1 MACLA
6 QSGRSLHA
14 SGSVAPPHSRFL
26 PACGVHSPRNAA
38 PGRYGSWKRRRVPRT
53 GARHRDR
60 PSGDAGGSR
69 YAQVRVSRGG
79 RKADGR
85 SGLYPEPEDR
95 SVVLTRAFDAGGH
108 THCTRAGTPA
118 GALRVRSGAAPGILP
133 VSQGSKMARRTGR
146 RPKTLDDAGPKRSKA
161 RPPATGESSASRVWN
176 RQVRRLV
183 AMSGDMA
190 AAGRARILA
199 IANQKGGVGKTT
211 TAINLATALA
221 AVDKAGPCGR
231 SRSPGKRVDR
241 TGRRAGA
248 QDDRNLRH
256 AARLGSPLKKS

>member
-6 QSGRSLHA
+6 QSGCSLHA

-26 PACGVHSPRNAA
+26 PACGVHSPGNAA

-60 PSGDAGGSR
+60 SSGDVGGSR
-69 YAQVRVSRGG
+69 YAQMRVSRGG

-85 SGLYPEPEDR
+85 SGLYPELEDR

-146 RPKTLDDAGPKRSKA
+146 RPKTLDDAGRSVRKRDLRRRANS
-161 RPPATGESSASRVWN
+161 PPLECGTGRFGG
-176 RQVRRLV
+176 LV

-211 TAINLATALA
+211 TAINLATAPRRGRQT
-221 AVDKAGPCGR
+221 GPCGR
-231 SRSPGKRVDR
+231 SRSPGKRVDG

-256 AARLGSPLKKS
+256 AARRGLL